1 VNRSTA
7 TSPLDLFHAPATVRP
22 AAAAAAAA
30 AGGGGDDDDDD
41 DDMRVLRLTTSASA
55 KNLIKIQHQAYLGP
69 FVA

>member
-1 VNRSTA
+1 MNRSTA

-22 AAAAAAAA
+22 AAAAAAG
-30 AGGGGDDDDDD
+30 GGGGDDDDDD

>member
-1 VNRSTA
+1 MNRSTA

-22 AAAAAAAA
+22 AAAAAA
-30 AGGGGDDDDDD
+30 GGGGGGGDDD

>member
-22 AAAAAAAA
+22 AAAAAA
-30 AGGGGDDDDDD
+30 GGGGGGGDDD